1 MRFHK
6 WLLVF
11 CSTMALSTTAVNAQQ
26 NLLPGAIQPG
36 TIQIS
41 LQTIATGLTSPVYA
55 TSAPGDPNDL
65 FVVDQIG
72 KIDVIHNGVLEPTPM
87 LDITSLEN
95 AIPLDPSYDE
105 RGLLGLAFS
114 PGFDDPTSSDYHTL
128 YTYQSEAAGT
138 APADF
143 APAGNVNRP
152 NRSPKC
158 AGPVESRQLESRRRR
173 YDDA

>member
-1 MRFHK
+1 MPHRR
-6 WLLVF
+6 
-11 CSTMALSTTAVNAQQ
+11 
-26 NLLPGAIQPG
+26 
-36 TIQIS
+36 
-41 LQTIATGLTSPVYA
+41 
-55 TSAPGDPNDL
+55 PGDPNDL

-143 APAGNVNRP
+143 APARE
-152 NRSPKC
+152 R
-158 AGPVESRQLESRRRR
+158 
-173 YDDA
+173 